1 MQINSILIVGGG
13 SAGWFTA
20 SSLCKHCPEIQV
32 TLIESPNV
40 PTIGVGESTLG
51 FINNFFRTLDMKDDE
66 WMSACNATYKASIKF
81 TDFYKK
87 GETFHYPFGDMDFNY
102 NNFRG
107 DDWFYKKWVYPE
119 ISHEDFV
126 DSYFPQMPLIR
137 DSKIF
142 FNTDNSIPVFD
153 PNNDLAYQMDATLL
167 GNWMKNN
174 LCLPTGMKH
183 ILDHVTNVNL
193 KKTGWID
200 SVSTKENGNLQAD
213 LYIDCTGFKSL
224 LLGKALNVPFN
235 SFEDVLINNHAW
247 TTHLPY
253 SLKDYEMEMTTN
265 GTAIENGWV
274 WNIPLWNRIGTGYV
288 YSDKFIDKETAL
300 EEFKKHLNGPRMRVP
315 KSNRV
320 EEYDLE
326 FKHIDIKNGRYE
338 KLWHKNC
345 LAIGLSGGFIE
356 PLESTGLLLTHE
368 TVDKLIIILKSRDK
382 HINEFDRSTL
392 NMSMNQ
398 FLDNFKSF
406 IVMHFILSHRDDTE
420 YWKYYTQDVDFNKEG
435 IIINLAKA
443 RMLAGTTRE
452 LGVGGVCIAVG
463 EHLNILDDYVIQ
475 KACDRYSADKA
486 MFTSK
491 EDAKNQLQEVM
502 SYWNTRTKMVQD
514 IADQCPTMYEYLG
527 KNLYNN

>member
-20 SSLCKHCPEIQV
+20 SSICKHCPEIQV
-32 TLIESPNV
+32 TLIESPDV

-87 GETFHYPFGDMDFNY
+87 GETFHYPFGDMDISY

-153 PNNDLAYQMDATLL
+153 PNNDLAYQLDATLL
-167 GNWMKNN
+167 AHWMKDN

-193 KKTGWID
+193 NEQGWISNID
-200 SVSTKENGNLQAD
+200 TENSGNLKAD

-224 LLGKALNVPFN
+224 LLEQALEIPFTTY
-235 SFEDVLINNHAW
+235 EDELINNKAW
-247 TTHLPY
+247 ATHKPF
-253 SLKDYEMEMTTN
+253 KDKNKEMELWGN
-265 GTAIENGWV
+265 NTAIENGWV
-274 WNIPLWNRIGTGYV
+274 WNVPLWPNIGTGYV
-288 YSDKFIDKETAL
+288 YCDGFISDDDAL
-300 EEFKKHLNGPRMRVP
+300 VEFQ
-315 KSNRV
+315 
-320 EEYDLE
+320 
-326 FKHIDIKNGRYE
+326 KHIGCGDELDYKLVKMKNGRYS
-338 KLWHKNC
+338 KFWHKNC
-345 LAIGLSGGFIE
+345 LAIGLSSGFIE

-368 TVDKLIIILKSRDK
+368 TIDKLITILTSRDR
-382 HINEFDRSTL
+382 HINEFDRTTL
-392 NMSMNQ
+392 NISMGQ
-398 FLDNFKSF
+398 FIDNFKSF
-406 IVMHFILSHRDDTE
+406 VTMHFTLSHREDTE

-435 IIINLAKA
+435 IIINLAKV
-443 RMLAGTTRE
+443 RMQSGTTRE
-452 LGVGGVCIAVG
+452 LGIGGLCIAVG
-463 EHLNILDDYVIQ
+463 EHLNIFDDYLIQ
-475 KACDRYSADKA
+475 KSCSRYPEHET
-486 MFTSK
+486 MFTNK
-491 EDAKNQLQEVM
+491 EDAKQQLQEVI
-502 SYWNTRTKMVQD
+502 SYWNMRTKMVQE
-514 IADQCPTMYEYLG
+514 IADQCPTMFEYLE